1 MVNIEST
8 ARGCAHN
15 CPPTPTL
22 DHIEPTIYIQQ
33 RQSAGQT
40 RYRVLLHVIRTLYS
54 AVNTWWIPGLPLLGL
69 GDSSTKGRGLQG
81 EQPPALHN
89 IVTYLCNKFCVYYSD
104 LFPGAFYGI
113 P

>member
-1 MVNIEST
+1 M
-8 ARGCAHN
+8 GLFPQL
-15 CPPTPTL
+15 PPNPYPGPHRTH
-22 DHIEPTIYIQQ
+22 HIHTTG
-33 RQSAGQT
+33 QSAGQT

-54 AVNTWWIPGLPLLGL
+54 AVNTWRILGLPLLGL
-69 GDSSTKGRGLQG
+69 GDSRTNGGSLQG
-81 EQPPALHN
+81 EQPPALLN